1 MTSYNIRGPDTSSFF
16 ICMEKIPEQNSIYL
30 VSGHAILFHL
40 FKFAFELILAF
51 SFLLRTANIDL
62 PAIQFFSIHVI
73 YSLQ

>member
-1 MTSYNIRGPDTSSFF
+1 
-16 ICMEKIPEQNSIYL
+16 MEKFLEQNSIYL

-40 FKFAFELILAF
+40 FKFTFELILAF

-62 PAIQFFSIHVI
+62 PAVQFFSIHVI